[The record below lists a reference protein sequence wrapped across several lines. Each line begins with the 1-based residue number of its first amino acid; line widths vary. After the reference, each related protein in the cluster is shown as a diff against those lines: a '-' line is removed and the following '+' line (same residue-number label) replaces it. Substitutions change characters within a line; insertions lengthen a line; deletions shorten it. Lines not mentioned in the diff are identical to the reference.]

1 MGLNERAVV
10 FKCGEERLVGIVH
23 GAGCAATGVLVIVGG
38 PQYRV
43 GSHRQF
49 LSLARYLASHNVPVM
64 RFDYRGM
71 GDSEG
76 DLRSFEDAGDDIRV
90 AIDTFLRNSSGLESV
105 ILWGLCDAASAAVLY
120 AHTDPRVKGMILLNP
135 WVQTEAGQAEAYLRH
150 YYIRRLFD
158 KAFWQKVL
166 HGKFELRNSLS
177 SLLGFVNQSRSCQ
190 AQATS
195 TGKDDGG
202 MSGDVSLTE
211 CMYKGLKQFQG
222 KVGIII
228 SGDDLTAAEFQ
239 YMVKGSRAW
248 RKLIHAKGVEYHILP
263 KANHTF
269 SKQVWRDEV
278 AEYSLRWVLR

>member
-1 MGLNERAVV
+1 MGLNEHAVV
-10 FKCGEERLVGIVH
+10 FECGEERLVGIIH

-49 LSLARYLASHNVPVM
+49 LLLARYLASHNVPVM

-76 DLRSFEDAGDDIRV
+76 NSRSFENTADDIRV
-90 AIDTFLRNSSGLESV
+90 AIDIFMKSSPGLESV

-120 AHTDPRVKGMILLNP
+120 AHSDPRVKGMILLNP

-158 KAFWQKVL
+158 KTFWQKML
-166 HGKFELRNSLS
+166 YGKFELRNSLS
-177 SLLGFVNQSRSCQ
+177 SLLGFVNQSRSRQ
-190 AQATS
+190 PQISSA
-195 TGKDDGG
+195 GKNAGD
-202 MSGDVSLTE
+202 MSRDAPLIE
-211 CMYKGLKQFQG
+211 RMFIGLKQFQG
-222 KVGIII
+222 TVGIII
-228 SGDDLTAAEFQ
+228 SGDDLTAAEFR
-239 YMVKGSRAW
+239 YMVKGSGTW
-248 RKLIHAKGVEYHILP
+248 RKLMRTKGVEYHILP

-269 SKQVWRDEV
+269 SRQVWRDEV
-278 AEYSLRWVLR
+278 AEVSLRWASR

>member
-1 MGLNERAVV
+1 MGFNEQAVV
-10 FKCGEERLVGIVH
+10 FECGEERLMGIIH

-49 LSLARYLASHNVPVM
+49 LLLARYLASHNVPVM

-76 DLRSFEDAGDDIRV
+76 NSRSFEDTGDDIRV
-90 AIDTFLRNSSGLESV
+90 AIDTFMKSSPGLESV

-120 AHTDPRVKGMILLNP
+120 AHSDPRVKGMILLNP
-135 WVQTEAGQAEAYLRH
+135 WVTTEVGQAEAYLRH
-150 YYIRRLFD
+150 YYVRKLFD
-158 KAFWQKVL
+158 KTLWKKVF
-166 HGKFELRNSLS
+166 HGKFELRNSFC
-177 SLLGFVNQSRSCQ
+177 SLLSFMIQSRRPQSE
-190 AQATS
+190 AIFTS
-195 TGKDDGG
+195 NDDREE
-202 MSGDVSLTE
+202 SRDAPLTE
-211 CMYKGLKQFQG
+211 RMFKALKQFQG

-239 YMVKGSRAW
+239 YMVKGSRPW
-248 RKLIHAKGVEYHILP
+248 RKLMSAKGVEYHFLP

-269 SKQVWRDEV
+269 SKRVWRDEV
-278 AEYSLRWVLR
+278 AECSLRWVLR

>member
-1 MGLNERAVV
+1 MGLNEQAVV
-10 FKCGEERLVGIVH
+10 FECGEERLVGIIH
-23 GAGCAATGVLVIVGG
+23 GAGSAATGVLVIVGG

-49 LSLARYLASHNVPVM
+49 LLLARYLASHNIPVM

-76 DLRSFEDAGDDIRV
+76 NSRSFEDTGDDIRV
-90 AIDTFLRNSSGLESV
+90 AIDTFMKSSPGLESV

-120 AHTDPRVKGMILLNP
+120 AHSDPRVKGMILLNP

-158 KAFWQKVL
+158 KTFWQKML
-166 HGKFELRNSLS
+166 YGKFELRNSLN
-177 SLLGFVNQSRSCQ
+177 SLLGFVSQ
-190 AQATS
+190 ARRRQAEAIS
-195 TGKDDGG
+195 TGKGDGE
-202 MSGDVSLTE
+202 VSRDAPLTE
-211 CMYKGLKQFQG
+211 RMFIGLKQFQG
-222 KVGIII
+222 TVGIII
-228 SGDDLTAAEFQ
+228 SGDDLTAAEFR

-248 RKLIHAKGVEYHILP
+248 RKLMRTKGVEYHILS

-269 SKQVWRDEV
+269 SRQVWRDEV
-278 AEYSLRWVLR
+278 AETSLRWASR